1 MYDIV
6 YKLLQPAINAGLP
19 EFDFWNMTVA
29 EIMRYIEGAAWRLKT
44 KAQFDY
50 ALADLIGISVA
61 RIMSSDTKYPK
72 IEEVY
77 PALFEPQEDEKQVE
91 IKQQQ
96 LNEASANRF
105 LQFALQHN
113 ARMRQGDEN
122 EKL

>member
-1 MYDIV
+1 
-6 YKLLQPAINAGLP
+6 
-19 EFDFWNMTVA
+19 MTVA
-29 EIMRYIEGAAWRLKT
+29 EIMRYTEGAVWRLKT

-50 ALADLIGISVA
+50 ALADLIGVSVA
-61 RIMSSDTKYPK
+61 RIMSSDMKYPT

-77 PALFEPQEDEKQVE
+77 PALFEPQEDEKQAE

-96 LNEASANRF
+96 VDEASANRF

-122 EKL
+122 NDE